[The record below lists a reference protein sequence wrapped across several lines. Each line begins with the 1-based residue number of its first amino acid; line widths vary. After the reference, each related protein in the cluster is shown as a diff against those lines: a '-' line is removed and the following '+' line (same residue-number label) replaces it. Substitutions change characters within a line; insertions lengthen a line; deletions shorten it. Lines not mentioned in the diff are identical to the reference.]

1 MNEKIILLDGNSIVN
16 RGFYGVPLLT
26 DSKGRYTNGIYG
38 FLSILFRIID
48 EEKPEYMAVAFDLKA
63 PTFRHKKFTEY
74 KGTRKGM
81 PEELKEQMPLLKEV
95 LKSMNIKLFEKEGFE
110 ADDILGTLAIKSEQA
125 SLSPVIVSGDRDLL
139 QLASDTIK
147 ISIAHTKG
155 GKTLTNNYFANDVK
169 EEFGVTPAEFIEV
182 KALMGDASDN
192 IPGVPKIGKVTA
204 TKIIQTYGTVESA
217 IANYASVSPKKASE
231 NLNEFQEQ
239 ARLSLFLARI
249 VTDVKLNFDKDELKI
264 SDMYNQNSQN
274 MIRELGF
281 KSLVQRFQTSGTTKE
296 VKSEIQE
303 GNQQLSLD
311 FDGNLPEAVAEPPAK
326 PTTIPH
332 IFVNTKDAFN
342 ELLPKIADEE
352 TAYIT
357 LTDEEKFVG
366 FLLYQEK
373 LGTVYIEAD
382 PFSDFSESMI
392 LTGLVPFFTEMKSEK
407 VTIDLKKD
415 LHRFKNVANIV
426 LSTPQCEALFDVA
439 IAAYLLNP
447 TSNAYAYEDI
457 AREFFGEFYP
467 SREEFIG
474 KGRYKKPYFSIPE
487 SERIAYVLPQAKII
501 FDAKKEMISQLKSQN
516 QEQLFYEIEMPL
528 LFVLADMEA
537 EGIPIDKKALLAY
550 QTLIDEKITEITKE
564 IYAVSDE
571 EFNLNSPK
579 QLGVI
584 LFEKL
589 ELPFGKKTK
598 TGYSTAVEV
607 LEKLRGYHPLV
618 ELILEYRQLA
628 KLKSTYAD
636 GLLSVL
642 DEKTQKIYTT
652 FNQTTTATGR
662 ISSTEPNLQ
671 NIPTKLALG
680 REIRKVFVPRD
691 ENYCFLDADYS
702 QIELRVLASMANDET
717 LINAFNDGQDIHT
730 LTASQ
735 VFHVPFDEV
744 TSLQRRNAK
753 AVNFGIVYG
762 IGAFS
767 LSQDLDI
774 TRKEAEDYIEQYFAK
789 YPKIKEYLD
798 KAIADAKEKGFAE
811 TLWHRRRDMKELR
824 SSNFMQKSFGER
836 VAMNMPIQGS
846 SADIMKIAMLNVH
859 KALKTGGFRS
869 RLLLQVHDELLIE
882 THKDEKDAVA
892 KILKENME
900 SAATLAVTLLVDV
913 HEGKTWFEAK

>member
-1 MNEKIILLDGNSIVN
+1 MSEKIVLIDGNSIVN
-16 RGFYGVPLLT
+16 RGFYGIPLLT

-38 FLSILFRIID
+38 FLNILFRILD
-48 EEKPEYMAVAFDLKA
+48 EEKPKYLAVAFDLKA
-63 PTFRHKKFTEY
+63 PTFRHKQFTEY

-95 LKSMNIKLFEKEGFE
+95 LKSMNVEIFEKEGFE
-110 ADDILGTLAIKSEQA
+110 ADDILGTLATVAANEG
-125 SLSPVIVSGDRDLL
+125 LSPVIVSGDRDLL

-147 ISIAHTKG
+147 VSIAHTKG
-155 GKTLTNNYFANDVK
+155 GKTLTNNYFAVDVK
-169 EEFGVTPAEFIEV
+169 EEFGVTPSEFIEV

-204 TKIIQTYGTVESA
+204 TKIIQMYGTVENA
-217 IANYASVSPKKASE
+217 IANYETVSPKKASE

-239 ARLSLFLARI
+239 ARLSLFLVRI
-249 VTDVKLNFDKDELKI
+249 VTDVQLDFDREVLKI
-264 SDMYNQNSQN
+264 EDLYNQDSQN
-274 MIRELGF
+274 MIRDLGF
-281 KSLVQRFQTSGTTKE
+281 KSLLQRFQTTGEAKE
-296 VKSEIQE
+296 VRTERKE
-303 GNQQLSLD
+303 GNQQLTLD
-311 FDGNLPEAVAEPPAK
+311 FDGDSPMVVVETSTE
-326 PTTIPH
+326 TEEISH
-332 IFVNTKDAFN
+332 IYVNTKEAFDDI
-342 ELLPKIADEE
+342 LPKIADEE
-352 TAYIT
+352 TAYIIFV
-357 LTDEEKFVG
+357 DEMKFVG
-366 FLLYQEK
+366 ILLYQET
-373 LGTVYIEAD
+373 LGTVYIEVD
-382 PFSDFSESMI
+382 DFSAFSETMI
-392 LTGLVPFFTEMKSEK
+392 LTGLKPFFTEMKSEK

-415 LHRFKNVANIV
+415 LHRLRKVADIPIDS
-426 LSTPQCEALFDVA
+426 LRCEALFDVS

-457 AREFFGEFYP
+457 ARDFSVGFYP
-467 SREEFIG
+467 SWEEFIG
-474 KGRYKKPYFSIPE
+474 KGRYKKPFFSIPQ
-487 SERIAYVLPQAKII
+487 SERMDFILPQAKII
-501 FDAKKEMISQLKSQN
+501 FDTKKEMIAQLKSQN

-528 LFVLADMEA
+528 LFVLADMEQ
-537 EGIPIDKKALLAY
+537 EGIPIHKEALLAY
-550 QTLIDEKITEITKE
+550 QSLLDEKITEITKE
-564 IYAVSDE
+564 IYAVSEE

-579 QLGVI
+579 QLGIV

-607 LEKLRGYHPLV
+607 LEKLRGYHPLI

-642 DEKTQKIYTT
+642 DESTQKIYTT

-662 ISSTEPNLQ
+662 LSSTEPNLQ
-671 NIPTKLALG
+671 NIPTKLTLG
-680 REIRKVFVPRD
+680 REVRKVFVPRD

-702 QIELRVLASMANDET
+702 QIELRVLASMANDEM
-717 LINAFNDGQDIHT
+717 LIKAFNEGQDVHT

-762 IGAFS
+762 MGAFS
-767 LSQDLDI
+767 LAQDLDI
-774 TRKEAEDYIEQYFAK
+774 TRKEAEAYIEQYFVK
-789 YPKIKEYLD
+789 YPKIKAYLD
-798 KAIADAKEKGFAE
+798 GSIADAKEKGFAE

-824 SSNFMQKSFGER
+824 SSNFVQKSFGER
-836 VAMNMPIQGS
+836 VAMNMPIQGTA
-846 SADIMKIAMLNVH
+846 ADIMKIAMINVH
-859 KALKTGGFRS
+859 KALKVGGYRS

-882 THKDEKDAVA
+882 THNDEKEAVA

-900 SAATLAVTLLVDV
+900 SAATLAVSLQVDV
-913 HEGKTWFEAK
+913 HDGLTWFEAK